1 MKEIVFKMDARIS
14 LLVMVMCASSACL
27 ASRGYKQRY
36 VIHSSQHGKPDPV
49 FHLSQHYPEHR
60 YRKQDILKEHPSKR
74 GFLANLANLLSD
86 ADMLSKRNSGKSAV
100 SSASSSVRLD
110 PTENPSSKT
119 IMAPIARSSTGKA
132 KDEVDEP
139 TPSAKTVEKSLKT
152 EEKESAPIFAL
163 FHGKI
168 VPLGKLPD
176 TSFKKSHAE
185 VRSDEKQ
192 SKEESKKEETGKA
205 EIKETHQVKSDIGE
219 HTKEGENTKPKQNI
233 EKRQQGRTLSPSQIS
248 RLSSYFHNLESKSKE
263 AVETRMIKSHKKDV
277 TGTAKDE
284 VPELLPDVKNSEFLK
299 HVKGILLDDGKMVAL
314 KGKQSQIEEQAE
326 PEKSESSFE
335 KSDGEEAEKSYAIS
349 NSLLPQLTKSKEET
363 ADPVSRTTQSVTL
376 NIDTLKGLLGK
387 SNGGVS
393 LAKLLNKQP
402 DEAAINTQEE
412 DPGTIEDFAAG
423 GLKKTNEYRAEH
435 HAAPLVWSDELASEA
450 QKMAE
455 HLADVKSLEIS
466 SDLEKKGYG
475 ENVAKVW
482 ANFKTAGDAAT
493 NMWYHQSENYHFDD
507 PHLDQNTGQFAQLI
521 WKDSK
526 ELGMGV
532 AKSIDDINNKYV
544 YVVALY
550 RPPGNIETTLRDNV
564 MRKGNDTTDVYS
576 TFFKRSS
583 QIKHSGVLLP
593 KHQAKP
599 NNEKH

>member
-1 MKEIVFKMDARIS
+1 
-14 LLVMVMCASSACL
+14 
-27 ASRGYKQRY
+27 
-36 VIHSSQHGKPDPV
+36 
-49 FHLSQHYPEHR
+49 
-60 YRKQDILKEHPSKR
+60 
-74 GFLANLANLLSD
+74 
-86 ADMLSKRNSGKSAV
+86 MLSKRNSGKSAV

-314 KGKQSQIEEQAE
+314 KGKQSQIEEQVSAHT
-326 PEKSESSFE
+326 
-335 KSDGEEAEKSYAIS
+335 
-349 NSLLPQLTKSKEET
+349 LLKY
-363 ADPVSRTTQSVTL
+363 
-376 NIDTLKGLLGK
+376 LG
-387 SNGGVS
+387 
-393 LAKLLNKQP
+393 P
-402 DEAAINTQEE
+402 
-412 DPGTIEDFAAG
+412 TIE
-423 GLKKTNEYRAEH
+423 K
-435 HAAPLVWSDELASEA
+435 ELN
-450 QKMAE
+450 Q
-455 HLADVKSLEIS
+455 IS
-466 SDLEKKGYG
+466 IFTWFSKLMHNYTAFVVFYCM
-475 ENVAKVW
+475 NLL
-482 ANFKTAGDAAT
+482 FKTISHFRGEIEDANCLT
-493 NMWYHQSENYHFDD
+493 CM
-507 PHLDQNTGQFAQLI
+507 LLI
-521 WKDSK
+521 CK
-526 ELGMGV
+526 
-532 AKSIDDINNKYV
+532 
-544 YVVALY
+544 
-550 RPPGNIETTLRDNV
+550 
-564 MRKGNDTTDVYS
+564 
-576 TFFKRSS
+576 
-583 QIKHSGVLLP
+583 LP
-593 KHQAKP
+593 KWIEILYLSQMFS
-599 NNEKH
+599 